1 MITGLYNKI
10 ERLLAE
16 VDEELCDIYINIPIG
31 CEWPNDDIDNVHP
44 LIKDLLNYYTNDNSH
59 VKMFNVTIFT
69 LRPRDYEPSKQGAR
83 RYVFDVMNKHNIY
96 RDDDSKQLTA
106 TWNKLRD
113 DIAEILYASKV
124 KPKITFKCVH
134 KVR

>member
-1 MITGLYNKI
+1 MSAITLERLYKNI
-10 ERLLAE
+10 ESLLAE
-16 VDEELCDIYINIPIG
+16 VDEELCDIYINIH
-31 CEWPNDDIDNVHP
+31 EVDNVHP

-59 VKMFNVTIFT
+59 VKYLNVTIFT

-124 KPKITFKCVH
+124 KPKITLKCVH